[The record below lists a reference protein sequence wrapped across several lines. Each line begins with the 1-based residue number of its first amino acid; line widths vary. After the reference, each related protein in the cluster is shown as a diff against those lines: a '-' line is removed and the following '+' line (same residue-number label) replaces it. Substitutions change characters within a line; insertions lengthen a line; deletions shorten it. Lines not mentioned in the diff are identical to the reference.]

1 MRERGRHSPAMR
13 ACVGQKNGP
22 GLPQFAGKRPTPVL
36 CRGGDNS
43 FCEPSA
49 ITSTDIMA
57 MEEGGREATMAE
69 AAEATLGLSGG
80 RARGL
85 AFSEANAAAA
95 GEEWAACRPAV
106 V

>member
-1 MRERGRHSPAMR
+1 
-13 ACVGQKNGP
+13 
-22 GLPQFAGKRPTPVL
+22 
-36 CRGGDNS
+36 
-43 FCEPSA
+43 
-49 ITSTDIMA
+49 MA

-95 GEEWAACRPAV
+95 AGEEWAACRPAV